1 MYINLILKLVFLK
14 KVVVIICIDLYLL
27 GIKKV
32 DGLNEFLVLSV
43 VIYN

>member
-1 MYINLILKLVFLK
+1 MYIKLILKLVFLK